1 MRNPRILGDP
11 QNAANYYH
19 CMSRSIDKRLIFE
32 SLAEKARF
40 RSLLRAYAKMTGI
53 RVLTYCIMRN
63 HFHLLLEVPHRD
75 AQALRSL
82 SDEEL
87 LSRLAP
93 IYAPKGLAIVREE
106 LALRKAQGGTAHR
119 DYRATFE
126 ARMLDLP
133 TFMRELKQR
142 YTQWYNTRVTRKGT
156 LWDDRYKSVL
166 VEALQEDKGGPAGGG
181 ALQTIAAYIDLNP
194 VRAGIVDDPKSFR
207 WSGYGEAVGGNHAA
221 REGIVRTVG
230 DSTLSPTDR
239 STLSPTD
246 DSTGDYTVSHA
257 WRQHAAA
264 YRLFMFEEGS
274 HSGQSNGP
282 EGDSKRSKSRPRF
295 SEKQL
300 EAVRRRQGHLPSPE
314 ILRLRVRYFA
324 DGLAIGSERF
334 VEEVFRRVRSNL
346 GVKREKGAR
355 RPRDIA
361 LGELHTLRD
370 LRGEVSSHDTTRS

>member
-1 MRNPRILGDP
+1 MRHPRILGDP
-11 QNAANYYH
+11 QNSANFYH
-19 CMSRSIDKRLIFE
+19 CMSRSIDKRLVFE

-40 RSLLRAYAKMTGI
+40 RFLLRAYAKMSGI

-75 AQALRSL
+75 AQALQNL

-87 LSRLAP
+87 LGRLAP
-93 IYAPKGLAIVREE
+93 IYAPKGLAIVRQE
-106 LALRKAQGGTAHR
+106 LAVLKAQGGTAHR
-119 DYRATFE
+119 DYRAKFE

-133 TFMRELKQR
+133 IFMRELKQR

-156 LWDDRYKSVL
+156 LWEDRYKSVL
-166 VEALQEDKGGPAGGG
+166 VEALLEDKGGPAGGG

-194 VRAGIVDDPKSFR
+194 VRAGIVADPKSFR
-207 WSGYGEAVGGNHAA
+207 WSGYGEAIGGNHAA

-230 DSTLSPTDR
+230 DSVLSP
-239 STLSPTD
+239 SG
-246 DSTGDYTVSHA
+246 DSITAHA
-257 WRQHAAA
+257 WRHHAAA

-274 HSGQSNGP
+274 RSGQSNGP
-282 EGDSKRSKSRPRF
+282 EGNSKRSKTRPRF

-300 EAVRRRQGHLPSPE
+300 EAVRRRQGHLPGPD
-314 ILRLRVRYFA
+314 ILRLRCRYFA

-361 LGELHTLRD
+361 LGELHTLSD
-370 LRGEVSSHDTTRS
+370 LRGDVSG